1 MMSAINVANKF
12 RQFDDHWSPRV
23 IAELN
28 GQAVKLAKVAGTFV
42 WHDHAEE
49 DELFLVFRGTLY
61 IDFHD
66 RETVTL
72 HEGELFVVPRGT
84 THRPRTPEGQETWI
98 MLLEPIQTKHTG
110 NVQHPL
116 TVTEYKRL

>member
-1 MMSAINVANKF
+1 MSAINVADKF
-12 RQFDDHWSPRV
+12 SQFDEHWSPRV

-49 DELFLVFRGTLY
+49 DELFLVFRGTLH

-72 HEGELFVVPRGT
+72 REGELFVVPRGT
-84 THRPRTPEGQETWI
+84 VHRPRTPEGQETWI

-110 NVQHPL
+110 DVQHPL